1 MTLADGAVAQQT
13 RRATAAPTQGHR
25 AALVAIG
32 VLVAVALTAGAV
44 LLAGVPSARAARNTY
59 NAATPYRC
67 GHATPPAGIACWQGI
82 DGRLTAITVR
92 HNAVGLRESVATVA
106 TTGGV
111 LSVVVQPAPA
121 LSCVTQEMPVVV
133 RLSGGTVTTLF
144 TPQGTLATAANPNVD
159 PDTAWTGG
167 IALVATGL
175 LIPCALWLSRLR
187 RRNRG
192 EGPDVIDAYGTPL
205 MRIAVLV
212 FLTGQAADVVTSAIG
227 QSVGLSE
234 GNSLVD
240 VFVRSIGPLGFLIF
254 RLPAVVLVLL
264 GLSQVPRRIAAIAL
278 IGMGAVFISVG
289 VHNAVLAAG
298 TDAPPACSASVSL
311 P

>member
-13 RRATAAPTQGHR
+13 RRTTAAPTHGHR

-32 VLVAVALTAGAV
+32 LLVAVVLTAGAIV
-44 LLAGVPSARAARNTY
+44 LAGVPSAHAARDTY

-67 GHATPPAGIACWQGI
+67 GHATPPDGIACWQGI
-82 DGRLTAITVR
+82 DGRLTGITVT
-92 HNAVGLRESVATVA
+92 HNTVGLRESIATVG
-106 TTGGV
+106 TDSGV
-111 LSVVVQPAPA
+111 LRVVVQPAPA
-121 LSCVTQEMPVVV
+121 LSCVTQGTPVVV
-133 RLSGGTVTTLF
+133 RLSGDTVTTLF

-159 PDTAWTGG
+159 PDIAWTGG
-167 IALVATGL
+167 VALLATGL
-175 LIPCALWLSRLR
+175 LIPCGLWLSKLR
-187 RRNRG
+187 RRRRG
-192 EGPDVIDAYGTPL
+192 ETPDVVAYRTPL
-205 MRIAVLV
+205 MRIALLV
-212 FLTGQAADVVTSAIG
+212 FLVGQAADVVTSAIG

-240 VFVRSIGPLGFLIF
+240 VFVRAAGPLGFLIF

-278 IGMGAVFISVG
+278 VGMGAIFISVG

-298 TDAPPACSASVSL
+298 TDAAPTCSAAVTL